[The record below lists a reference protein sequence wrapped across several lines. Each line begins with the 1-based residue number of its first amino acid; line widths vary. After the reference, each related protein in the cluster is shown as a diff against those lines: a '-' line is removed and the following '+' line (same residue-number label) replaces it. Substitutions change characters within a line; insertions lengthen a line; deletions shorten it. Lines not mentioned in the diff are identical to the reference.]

1 MMGRMRRFRDKV
13 KCKIRDTT
21 NMPIYSGEHQRT
33 TAKKIRKIGK
43 FEYSTKKLEKIKRA
57 F

>member
-1 MMGRMRRFRDKV
+1 MGRMRRYRDKV
-13 KCKIRDTT
+13 KCKFKDNQ
-21 NMPIYSGEHQRT
+21 NMPIFTGERERP